1 MNIIEGLQ
9 KQMSRVREIIKV
21 YEALPNNA
29 GAFAAGMMRFIIQN
43 AEDAIASGDTVGM
56 IEAYKHLEEYEH

>member
-9 KQMSRVREIIKV
+9 KQMDRVREIIKV

-29 GAFAAGMMRFIIQN
+29 GAFAAGMMRFSIQN
-43 AEDAIASGDTVGM
+43 AEEVTASGDTVGM
-56 IEAYKHLEEYEH
+56 IKAHRDLEEYEL